1 VLETLQ
7 NLGLGFQV
15 ALAPG
20 VLWYG
25 FIGCLVGTLVG
36 MLPGVGPLAGISL
49 LLPATYGLDATRALV
64 MLAGIY
70 YGAMYGGSTT
80 SILMRIPGEAA
91 SVMTCIDGY
100 AMARKGRAGPALTIA
115 AVGSYVAGTVSVIAL
130 MFLAPPLASFALRF
144 GPPEYFS
151 LLLLGLLV
159 LAYMNSGSMV
169 KGLAMAALGLLLG
182 MIGIDQMSSYFRF
195 AYGITELGDGIG
207 VVPVAVGL
215 FGLAEIL
222 LTAGQPNPPAV
233 IRPKLRDLLP
243 SREEWRAAHLP
254 IWRGTGIGFF
264 IGIIPGSAHVISTF
278 VSYAIERKLST
289 RPEQFGQ
296 GAVAGVA
303 GPESANNAAT
313 SGAFVPML
321 ALGVP
326 GVPVAALLLAAMMVH
341 GVTPGPLLIQQ
352 DPRLFW
358 GFIASMY
365 VGNVILLILNLPLV
379 GLFVNLLRV
388 PYPLMYPIILVC
400 SILGVYAVNSSAVD
414 VWIMLGTGV
423 LGYVLRKLDFETAP
437 IVLGLVLA
445 PMMELSLRQSL
456 AMSAGNYTVFV
467 TRPISATLLA
477 VGVLLVV
484 LALRPLISRTLD
496 WRARLAAETET

>member
-1 VLETLQ
+1 MDIVS
-7 NLGLGFQV
+7 GLMHGFQV
-15 ALAPG
+15 ALTLNNLVMCVIGVVLGTVIG
-20 VLWYG
+20 VL
-25 FIGCLVGTLVG
+25 
-36 MLPGVGPLAGISL
+36 PGLGPPATIAM
-49 LLPATYGLDATRALV
+49 LLPLTMKLDPTGAMI

-70 YGAMYGGSTT
+70 YGAKYGGSTT
-80 SILMRIPGEAA
+80 SILLNVPGESS
-91 SVMTCIDGY
+91 SVVTCIDGY

-130 MFLAPPLASFALRF
+130 MFLAPPLATFALRF

-159 LAYMNSGSMV
+159 LAYMNSGSML

-182 MIGIDQMSSYFRF
+182 MIGIDQMSGYFRF
-195 AYGITELGDGIG
+195 AYGVAELGDGIG

-222 LTAGQPNPPAV
+222 LTAGQPNPPEV
-233 IRPKLRDLLP
+233 IRPRLRDLLP
-243 SREEWRAAHLP
+243 SRREWREANAP
-254 IWRGTGIGFF
+254 IWRGTVIGFL

-278 VSYAIERKLST
+278 VSYAIERKVSR
-289 RPEQFGQ
+289 RPEEFGR

-388 PYPLMYPIILVC
+388 PYPVMYPIILVC
-400 SILGVYAVNSSAVD
+400 SILGVYAVNSSVVD

-423 LGYVLRKLDFETAP
+423 LGYLLRKLDFETAP

-445 PMMELSLRQSL
+445 PMMELSLRQAL
-456 AMSAGNYTVFV
+456 AMSAGHYAIFV
-467 TRPISATLLA
+467 TRPISLTLLA
-477 VGVLLVV
+477 VGALLVA

-496 WRARLAAETET
+496 WRSRLPAET